1 MKKLIL
7 TLFLVSSIFFS
18 DSVNAQFSVVA
29 GLNLANVY
37 DSDAD
42 FDVDTKIRPGIR
54 IGAAASTDLTDQIK
68 LTSAAVYSVKGFV
81 YEVFTT
87 DNAGNPTGT
96 IDAVQSLNYLEVP
109 VDLSF
114 NVTDQFAL
122 TAGLYTA
129 FLLGQTY
136 TVDGEDFSDWID
148 EDAFSK
154 IDTGLGIGAKIIIES
169 ISLNAGYQ
177 LGVTPLDADQ
187 DLDIKTSNIVIG
199 MSYSF

>member
-7 TLFLVSSIFFS
+7 TLFLVSSFAIS
-18 DSVNAQFSVVA
+18 NSVNAQFSVVA

-37 DSDAD
+37 GSDAD
-42 FDVDTKIRPGIR
+42 LDTKIRPGIR
-54 IGAAASTDLTDQIK
+54 IGAAASTNLTDQIK
-68 LTSAAVYSVKGFV
+68 LTSAAVYSVKGFA
-81 YEVFTT
+81 YEMETT
-87 DNAGNPTGT
+87 DPSGYPAGSV
-96 IDAVQSLNYLEVP
+96 DADQSLNYLEIP

-114 NVTDQFAL
+114 NITDQFAL
-122 TAGLYTA
+122 TAGLYTG

-136 TVDGEDFSDWID
+136 TIDGEDFSDIVD
-148 EDAFSK
+148 EDEISK

-169 ISLNAGYQ
+169 ISLHAGYQ
-177 LGVTPLDADQ
+177 LGVTRLDADQ